1 MSIGTW
7 VMADTEVVEDRGL
20 RGGKCGL
27 GPLPCLLRVPGRGE
41 GAGRLGQ
48 KEPRGAA
55 VLVVGGVAVCG
66 QTGVDR
72 GRSWSSSRGG
82 GRIGTSRRSTTGGIG
97 W

>member
-1 MSIGTW
+1 MMG
-7 VMADTEVVEDRGL
+7 DTEVVEDRVSGL
-20 RGGKCGL
+20 SKGEVWARAL
-27 GPLPCLLRVPGRGE
+27 TLPAP
-41 GAGRLGQ
+41 GAGQGGGRRRLGQ

-82 GRIGTSRRSTTGGIG
+82 GRIGTSRSTTGGIG